1 MSWQSKSSVWHCK
14 DIRMRYENPGESSL
28 RPYNAVKGHTA
39 PHSEKWPNPAP
50 ALLFHFRCAE
60 IRCCHALQWTRHT
73 LCFPKRLNKIWRIFF
88 TDGWGILIFSSSSI
102 QKYLASWQELC
113 LTHFSPPT
121 KSYSPL
127 LTRNSFTETRWF
139 GLCFT
144 LPSVADLA
152 FSLRQ
157 TDKAAAQR
165 NQVSKRVIYEADE
178 LFCACRATPP
188 CGTTALAN
196 ATDSGSTSGG
206 CRSWARWHVGS

>member
-1 MSWQSKSSVWHCK
+1 
-14 DIRMRYENPGESSL
+14 MRYENPGESSL
-28 RPYNAVKGHTA
+28 RRCNAVEGHTA
-39 PHSEKWPNPAP
+39 PRSEKWPNPAP
-50 ALLFHFRCAE
+50 SSLFHFHCAE

-73 LCFPKRLNKIWRIFF
+73 LCFPKRLNKIKIWRILF

-102 QKYLASWQELC
+102 QKYLASRQKLC
-113 LTHFSPPT
+113 LTHISPPT

-127 LTRNSFTETRWF
+127 LTRNSFIETGWF

-152 FSLRQ
+152 LSLRQ

-165 NQVSKRVIYEADE
+165 NQVSKRVIYETDE

-206 CRSWARWHVGS
+206 CRSWARWHVSS